1 MNTKQT
7 IKVISVLLCCVLLII
22 GLSHLLSNSAK
33 NVEAQL
39 EDPSLEVEEAA
50 HQLPETDEN
59 GNEYYYYE
67 VVASQEPIAIN
78 GQAQLQTDQS
88 YFYNPE
94 FGEIQEMKVK
104 DGQQVKKGDLL
115 YTYKKADKESQ
126 YALEDVM
133 RKQTKLYN
141 QREVLVYQLSQMT
154 GNQYNYQGDWIEV
167 TDGKGSYYVI
177 EPIGPNTQVS
187 PSSSNV
193 TGEEGQDAMD
203 GFSSGEMTP
212 DDFAGQLESIK
223 IQIRQLNEQI
233 EDVEIEMQRIIEKSR
248 DQVFAKK
255 DGKAIVDQEGKDNS
269 LTPLVRLV
277 SDEVSVTGQVSEY
290 EYYLLKENLPVTIYI
305 NAEDREIE
313 GEILSYDQYPQTM
326 ANSGDDKTSNDAISA
341 GGSTS
346 NGSQY
351 GFVVQP
357 KEFIQPGFSVKVKL
371 TPQGFV
377 ISPAALIQD
386 KGKDYVFV
394 YEDGVAHRRKVILR
408 HENGSYVV
416 DGGLKEGDQVLLGA
430 NLLSDGQKVKI
441 IDEMSVNTDGQ
452 S

>member
-7 IKVISVLLCCVLLII
+7 IKAISVLLGCVLLII
-22 GLSHLLSNSAK
+22 GLSHLLPNSSK

-94 FGEIQEMKVK
+94 FGEIQEIKIK

-203 GFSSGEMTP
+203 GFYSGEMTP

-277 SDEVSVTGQVSEY
+277 SDDVSVTGHVSEY
-290 EYYLLKENLPVTIYI
+290 EYYLLKENLPVSIYI

-326 ANSGDDKTSNDAISA
+326 ANSGDDKTSNDAISV

-430 NLLSDGQKVKI
+430 DLLSDGQKVKI

>member
-39 EDPSLEVEEAA
+39 VDPSLEVKEAA

-94 FGEIQEMKVK
+94 FGEIQEIKIK

-277 SDEVSVTGQVSEY
+277 SDDVSVTGHVSEY
-290 EYYLLKENLPVTIYI
+290 EYYLFKENLPVSIYI

-326 ANSGDDKTSNDAISA
+326 ANSGDDKTSNDAISV

-430 NLLSDGQKVKI
+430 DLLSDGQKIKI